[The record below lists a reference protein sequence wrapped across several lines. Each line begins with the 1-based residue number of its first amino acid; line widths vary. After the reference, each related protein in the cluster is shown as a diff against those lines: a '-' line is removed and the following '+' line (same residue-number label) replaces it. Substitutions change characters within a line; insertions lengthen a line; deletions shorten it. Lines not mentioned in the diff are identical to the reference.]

1 MNIFLATIAC
11 GCTSHSK
18 SHSHSKSFNLDDSL
32 SPSLS
37 PLITVVFVST
47 VEAHVSMRRHPRD
60 AKKGVHNWSL
70 PLTRMILVCGL
81 QRGKK
86 S

>member
-18 SHSHSKSFNLDDSL
+18 SHSHSKSKSFNLDDSL

-60 AKKGVHNWSL
+60 AKKVSRSL

-81 QRGKK
+81 
-86 S
+86 